1 MTIWTPKH
9 PAGIQSQWA
18 PPPSDAK
25 WDESNLLVYTTQIKQ
40 VRVIHLENVYR
51 YMWHLLTEEN
61 WTSVHYTPGGAGS
74 PKWIEDFYGEYR
86 DQEGHKEIRWWWRL
100 QRGCGGIAGDHPF
113 FRYKMYIDALTTNMK
128 RVEIM
133 YKGKKI
139 KPYAGEII
147 IWINAVLE
155 IDVQGWFKKGG
166 PKLGEILEEFFLR
179 MLYKDRMREQE
190 VELRR
195 HAERFV
201 EDLKYYINLN
211 RSSDLRKPMDE
222 EKQWF

>member
-18 PPPSDAK
+18 PPAEDAK
-25 WDESNLLVYTTQIKQ
+25 WDESNLLVYSTQIKQ
-40 VRVIHLENVYR
+40 SRVIHLENVYR
-51 YMWHLLTEEN
+51 YMWHWLTEEGWN
-61 WTSVHYTPGGAGS
+61 SPHAGS

-86 DQEGHKEIRWWWRL
+86 DQQDHKEIRWWWRT
-100 QRGCGGIAGDHPF
+100 QKYNSGIAGGPHPF
-113 FRYKMYIDALTTNMK
+113 FRYKMYIDVLTTNMK

-147 IWINAVLE
+147 IWVNAIME
-155 IDVQGWFKKGG
+155 IDYNKWFRKNSGF
-166 PKLGEILEEFFLR
+166 KLGEILEEFFLR
-179 MLYKDRMREQE
+179 MIYKDRMREQE
-190 VELRR
+190 IELRR
-195 HAERFV
+195 IGERFV
-201 EDLKYYINLN
+201 EDIKFYIGLN
-211 RSSDLRKPMDE
+211 RTTEVRTPMDE